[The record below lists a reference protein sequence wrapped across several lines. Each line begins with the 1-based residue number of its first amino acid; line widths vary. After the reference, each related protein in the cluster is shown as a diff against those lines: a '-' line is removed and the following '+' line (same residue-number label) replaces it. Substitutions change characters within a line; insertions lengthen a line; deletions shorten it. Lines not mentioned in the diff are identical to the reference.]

1 MAQDARYGSR
11 GFTLAE
17 LMVTLAVLAV
27 TVTIG
32 VPAFAGVLQRAREA
46 NAYHLL
52 TASLATARLA
62 AVKTGAAVTACPSSD
77 GATCRRDLVWDEG
90 WIVYTDPGADD
101 QPANA
106 AAVLQRVDGIGAGIA
121 LRSTRGRHRVRF
133 TPDGWSYGSNLSI
146 RLCAEKDARLL
157 GKVVVNNAGRPR
169 SERAEAGETCPYA
182 PGA

>member
-1 MAQDARYGSR
+1 MAQDARRASR

-27 TVTIG
+27 TVTMG
-32 VPAFAGVLQRAREA
+32 VPAFAGVVQRAREA

-52 TASLATARLA
+52 TASLASARLA
-62 AVKTGAAVTACPSSD
+62 AVKTGAPVTVCPSND
-77 GATCRRDLVWDEG
+77 GATCRRDLVWEGG
-90 WIVYTDPGADD
+90 WIVYSDPARSE

-106 AAVLQRVDGIGAGIA
+106 AAVLQRIEGIGAGVA

-146 RLCAEKDARLL
+146 RLCREDGARLL

-169 SERAEAGETCPYA
+169 SERAEAGTDCPYA